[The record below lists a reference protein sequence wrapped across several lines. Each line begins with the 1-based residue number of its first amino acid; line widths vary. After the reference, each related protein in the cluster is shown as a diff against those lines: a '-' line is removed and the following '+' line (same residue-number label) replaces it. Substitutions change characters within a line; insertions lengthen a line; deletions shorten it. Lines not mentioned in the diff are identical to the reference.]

1 MKKLI
6 LISALLLFSF
16 DLKAE
21 YYNKNM
27 VEMCRA
33 IAEGK
38 QNENTPRSI
47 SERSAF
53 CQGFFTFA
61 LDLNQTWHTP
71 QFQNQEKQKLSQPF
85 QFENVFMR
93 VWFPCRFNGTVA
105 QYIAVYVQFIDR
117 NPAYLE
123 DSVMQ
128 VIGLATEPYCPR

>member
-6 LISALLLFSF
+6 LISSLLLFSF

-27 VEMCRA
+27 VEMCMA
-33 IAEGK
+33 VAEGN
-38 QNENTPRSI
+38 QNLNTPREI

-53 CQGFFTFA
+53 CMGYFTFV
-61 LDLNQTWHTP
+61 LTLNQTWHNP
-71 QFQNQEKQKLSQPF
+71 QFQIVDPWQKDKPRS
-85 QFENVFMR
+85 FENTFMR

-105 QYIAVYVQFIDR
+105 QLIAVYVQFIDR
-117 NPAYLE
+117 NPEYLE

-128 VIGLATEPYCPR
+128 VIGLATEPYCP